1 MTYSPH
7 IRNRLALGATAAAAL
22 ATSLALGAT
31 PAHADTKA
39 RVQNGTLQV
48 TGDKAD
54 DQITLAIG
62 PDVNTLS
69 VDVGSDGTSDFR
81 FPLSLVSSIVVS
93 AGGGDDAVRINNSV
107 PIIPITID
115 GGGGDDTLIGGR
127 NNETFDGGG
136 GDDFIDGNTGNDT
149 ANLGAG
155 ADTFQW
161 DPGDGSDTIEGQG
174 GRDTLQF
181 NGSNI
186 GEQINVTA
194 DGARDRLFRNVAAIT
209 MDFAGGENLNLK
221 TLSGADVTTVGDLT
235 GTDLTTANIDDNAFD
250 GTGDGAADSVVVDGT
265 EGSDQADVG
274 TDAGDAVVNGLATTV
289 RVTGGEPANDRLDLA
304 GLGGD
309 DQLSAGV
316 DTTAPVRVRLIG
328 GEGSDAAV
336 YQGSGGDDNIGIA
349 RDTNDEVAT
358 FSPGTSVV
366 DSSTET
372 LDVRGGQG
380 NDTILGQNGIA
391 GLTALTV
398 EGNAGDDTLGGGDG
412 DDALLGGGG
421 DDHVDGNRGTD
432 TALMG
437 GGADTFEWDPGD
449 GNDTVEG
456 QAGRDALQFNGSNI
470 AEKLVVTPNGSRV
483 R

>member
-7 IRNRLALGATAAAAL
+7 IRYRLALGATAAAAL
-22 ATSLALGAT
+22 ATSLARGAT

-54 DQITLAIG
+54 DQLTLAIG

-81 FPLSLVSSIVVS
+81 FPLSLVSSIGVS
-93 AGGGDDAVRINNSV
+93 AGGGADTVRIDNSV
-107 PIIPITID
+107 PILPITID

-149 ANLGAG
+149 ANMGAG

-174 GRDTLQF
+174 GRDTLKF

-194 DGARDRLFRNVAAIT
+194 NGARDRLFRNVAAIT
-209 MDFAGGENLNLK
+209 MDFAGVENLNLR

-235 GTDLTTANIDDNAFD
+235 GTDLSTANIDDNAFD
-250 GTGDGAADSVVVDGT
+250 GAGDGAADSVVVDGT
-265 EGSDQADVG
+265 EQSDQADVG
-274 TDAGDAVVNGLATTV
+274 TDAGDAVVKGLATTV
-289 RVTGGEPANDRLDLA
+289 RLIGGEPANDRLDVA

-328 GEGSDAAV
+328 GEGSDA
-336 YQGSGGDDNIGIA
+336 
-349 RDTNDEVAT
+349 
-358 FSPGTSVV
+358 
-366 DSSTET
+366 
-372 LDVRGGQG
+372 
-380 NDTILGQNGIA
+380 
-391 GLTALTV
+391 
-398 EGNAGDDTLGGGDG
+398 
-412 DDALLGGGG
+412 
-421 DDHVDGNRGTD
+421 
-432 TALMG
+432 
-437 GGADTFEWDPGD
+437 
-449 GNDTVEG
+449 
-456 QAGRDALQFNGSNI
+456 
-470 AEKLVVTPNGSRV
+470 
-483 R
+483 